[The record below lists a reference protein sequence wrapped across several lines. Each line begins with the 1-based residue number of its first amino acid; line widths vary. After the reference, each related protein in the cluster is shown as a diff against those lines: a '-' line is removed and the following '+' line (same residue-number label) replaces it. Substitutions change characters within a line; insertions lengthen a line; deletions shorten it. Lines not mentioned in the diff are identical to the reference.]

1 MAPGQLCND
10 LLHDFL
16 GGKGLSE
23 RTHVFEV
30 SRRKDPSSKVRRE
43 AIDHPGT
50 PALLRLARKNLAA
63 DIPVEKDQ
71 LSINGNGC
79 PDRFQRARPKR
90 VNCVS
95 SLSGTLK

>member
-1 MAPGQLCND
+1 MAPGQLCTD

-16 GGKGLSE
+16 VGKGLSE

-30 SRRKDPSSKVRRE
+30 SRRKARHRRSV
-43 AIDHPGT
+43 ARRLIT
-50 PALLRLARKNLAA
+50 RAPALLRLARKNLAA

-79 PDRFQRARPKR
+79 LTGFKGLAPSA
-90 VNCVS
+90 
-95 SLSGTLK
+95 

>member
-1 MAPGQLCND
+1 MYFGKIAP
-10 LLHDFL
+10 
-16 GGKGLSE
+16 KI
-23 RTHVFEV
+23 
-30 SRRKDPSSKVRRE
+30 RRE

-50 PALLRLARKNLAA
+50 PSLLRLARKNLAA

-71 LSINGNGC
+71 LSINGNGS

-90 VNCVS
+90 VNCVF